1 VRTIAHLSDL
11 HFGRH
16 DETAAE
22 RLLADISEVNPNTVV
37 ITGDLTQRARHRQ
50 FAAARAFLEK
60 LPRPVVVI
68 PGNHDVP
75 LYDIIE
81 RFLGPLARYRRYIC
95 AELQPFFADDEI
107 ALLGLNTARWA
118 SFSNGRI
125 SHRQAA
131 AIKAVFP
138 EVPAGRLKVLA
149 IHHPLAA
156 PLAAANSAPVGR
168 GAMALEA
175 LAEAGVRLVLSGHHH
190 RALSGDR
197 AGSDLVAKGSILF
210 VHAGTA
216 ISTRLRGEPNSYNL
230 LRVEP
235 TAVTCT
241 VRAFIG
247 NNFLSAETAHYRLL
261 GDRWTRLQR
270 VSLEQVKG
278 IEASPQPE

>member
-1 VRTIAHLSDL
+1 VRTVAHLSDL

-22 RLLADISEVNPNTVV
+22 RLLADISEVQPDITVV
-37 ITGDLTQRARHRQ
+37 TGDLTQRARHEQ
-50 FAAARAFLEK
+50 FAAARAFLER

-75 LYDIIE
+75 LYDVIE
-81 RFLGPLARYRRYIC
+81 RFLGRLARYRRYIC

-107 ALLGLNTARWA
+107 ALLGLNTARSA
-118 SFSNGRI
+118 TFANGRI

-131 AIKAVFP
+131 AIKAVFS
-138 EVPAGRLKVLA
+138 EVPAGRLRVLA

-168 GAMALEA
+168 AAMALEA
-175 LAEAGVRLVLSGHHH
+175 ITEAGVRLVLSGHHH
-190 RALSGDR
+190 RALSGDQ
-197 AGSDLVAKGSILF
+197 AGSDLIAKGSILF

-216 ISTRLRGEPNSYNL
+216 ISTRLRGEPNSYNV
-230 LRVEP
+230 LRVAP

-241 VRAFIG
+241 VRAFAG
-247 NNFLSAETAHYRLL
+247 NSFSDAQTAQYALL
-261 GDRWTRLQR
+261 GGRWTRH
-270 VSLEQVKG
+270 
-278 IEASPQPE
+278 QP